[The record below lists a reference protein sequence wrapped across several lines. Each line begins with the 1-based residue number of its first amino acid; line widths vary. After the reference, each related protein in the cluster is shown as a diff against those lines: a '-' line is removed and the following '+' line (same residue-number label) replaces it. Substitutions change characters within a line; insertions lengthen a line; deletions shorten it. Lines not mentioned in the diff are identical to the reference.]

1 MNLLLLKF
9 KPAVSKIWLLAAAG
23 LMWSAVGIML
33 CRLAYQWLL
42 SVSYLW
48 EFIDAIAGLLLAVTL
63 YYFGFSRIA
72 KKNIQRLILYPD
84 KACFFAFQAWRSYLV
99 IVVMILLGVFL
110 RHAPVPKY
118 YLSILYIAIGGALL
132 LSSIHYYVWIWRLA
146 RDKNL
151 QGDVQPE
158 NVRTDGLN

>member
-9 KPAVSKIWLLAAAG
+9 KPAVSKKWLLAAAG
-23 LMWSAVGIML
+23 LMWTCVVIML

-48 EFIDAIAGLLLAVTL
+48 EFVDAIAGLMLAVTI

-99 IVVMILLGVFL
+99 IIVMILMGVTL

-132 LSSIHYYVWIWRLA
+132 LSSIQYYVWIWRLA
-146 RDKNL
+146 RDKSYHVDAKPIN
-151 QGDVQPE
+151 GNYDE
-158 NVRTDGLN
+158 